1 MKKVTLIIIG
11 MLFSMLSFSQ
21 KTINIDTTGM
31 SPSLKAEIE
40 KQMKVNE
47 ITNKIETYG
56 KWAGMGREIG
66 IATKEGLT
74 AVKDVAIDLS
84 NSNLGKTVMFLIVW
98 KVAGI
103 DFVRI
108 GIGILLT
115 IIGTFLVSKSYFRM
129 FTNRRLTSSTGF
141 FLWRTKNYE
150 YVDEKNKYGEY
161 NNYANRA
168 IAQFMHAVIWF
179 AVLGVSALVA
189 FI

>member
-1 MKKVTLIIIG
+1 

-21 KTINIDTTGM
+21 KSINIDTTGM
-31 SPSLKAEIE
+31 SPLLKAEIE

-66 IATKEGLT
+66 IAAKEGLT

-108 GIGILLT
+108 AVGILLAM
-115 IIGTFLVSKSYFRM
+115 IGTFLVSKSYFRM

-141 FLWRTKNYE
+141 FLWQTKSYE
-150 YVDEKNKYGEY
+150 YIVDEKNKYGDY
-161 NNYANRA
+161 NNYANKA